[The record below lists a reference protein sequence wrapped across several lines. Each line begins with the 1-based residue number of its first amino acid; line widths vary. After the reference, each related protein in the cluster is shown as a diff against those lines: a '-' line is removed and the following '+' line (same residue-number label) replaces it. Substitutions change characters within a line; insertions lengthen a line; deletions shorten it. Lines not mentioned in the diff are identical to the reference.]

1 MLATV
6 LLPANPENPSA
17 AASAPP
23 DAGYGEDATP
33 GAGGSLPGFLV
44 RLGALLAAAVAVL
57 AVAAG
62 MLASIP
68 G

>member
-6 LLPANPENPSA
+6 LLPANPENPA
-17 AASAPP
+17 PAASAPP
-23 DAGYGEDATP
+23 AAAFGEDAVAE
-33 GAGGSLPGFLV
+33 AGGSLPGFLV

-57 AVAAG
+57 AVAVG